1 MVAFVAAS
9 VLSAAN
15 LNAAFNQLTVNA
27 QTGTTYTFVL
37 TDQGGLV
44 TLANAAAITLT
55 VPPNASV
62 AYATGTQIA
71 LMQTG
76 AGQVTITPGAGV
88 TINSY
93 GSALKIVGQ
102 GGLAVLVKT
111 GTNTWQA
118 AGALT
123 I

>member
-1 MVAFVAAS
+1 MVAFVAS
-9 VLSAAN
+9 TVLSAAN
-15 LNAAFNQLTVNA
+15 LNAAFNQLTINA
-27 QTGTTYTFVL
+27 QTGTTYTLVL

-44 TLANAAAITLT
+44 ALSNAAAITAT

-62 AYATGTQIA
+62 AYATGTQIG

-93 GSALKIVGQ
+93 LSLTKIAGQ
-102 GGLAVLVKT
+102 GGLVVLVKT

-118 AGALT
+118 AGALSA
-123 I
+123 